1 MPARAHQK
9 LASQLRSLG
18 SRSSEA
24 QPRTP
29 FQPSSTLCMLLND
42 LREIRSKQADL
53 SNALRA
59 SLPADWWGGPAGGG
73 RGENLRL
80 GDRFK
85 LCQVRWLSDCPRD
98 ISLPSVPST
107 QIGAVSPRGVDGA
120 HE

>member
-1 MPARAHQK
+1 MPARAQQK

-24 QPRTP
+24 PPRAP
-29 FQPSSTLCMLLND
+29 LFQPSSTLCMLLND
-42 LREIRSKQADL
+42 LRVIRSKQADL

-59 SLPADWWGGPAGGG
+59 SLPADWWGRPAGGG

-85 LCQVRWLSDCPRD
+85 LCQVCCCLNHPGVSACLQCHPCKVEPSDCQQW
-98 ISLPSVPST
+98 VCT
-107 QIGAVSPRGVDGA
+107 
-120 HE
+120 